1 MNDASVVKTIVDI
14 CSRSFK
20 IVSDEGYIQLV
31 QCESAQEFMD
41 VLEVVNEFLDED
53 MLVFSEI
60 ITKPKRNRKI
70 RKRKK
75 EETEYVGPKDKSL
88 GKHIYKDENSRWNK
102 EEAVSYIKRYSR
114 ENNKVKLNTQE

>member
-14 CSRSFK
+14 CSRSFN

-31 QCESAQEFMD
+31 QCQTAEEFMD
-41 VLEVVNEFLDED
+41 VLQVVNDFLDED

-75 EETEYVGPKDKSL
+75 EETE
-88 GKHIYKDENSRWNK
+88 
-102 EEAVSYIKRYSR
+102 
-114 ENNKVKLNTQE
+114 

>member
-31 QCESAQEFMD
+31 QCESIQEFMD
-41 VLEVVNEFLDED
+41 VLEVCQEFMDDD

-60 ITKPKRNRKI
+60 ITKPKRNRKT

-75 EETEYVGPKDKSL
+75 EET
-88 GKHIYKDENSRWNK
+88 
-102 EEAVSYIKRYSR
+102 
-114 ENNKVKLNTQE
+114 

>member
-31 QCESAQEFMD
+31 QCESVQEFMD
-41 VLEVVNEFLDED
+41 VLEVCQDFMDED
-53 MLVFSEI
+53 MLVYSEI
-60 ITKPKRNRKI
+60 ITKPKRSRKT

-75 EETEYVGPKDKSL
+75 EKETE
-88 GKHIYKDENSRWNK
+88 
-102 EEAVSYIKRYSR
+102 
-114 ENNKVKLNTQE
+114 

>member
-31 QCESAQEFMD
+31 QCERIQEFMD
-41 VLEVVNEFLDED
+41 VLEVCQEFMDED
-53 MLVFSEI
+53 MLVYSEI
-60 ITKPKRNRKI
+60 ITKPKRSRKT

-75 EETEYVGPKDKSL
+75 EKETE
-88 GKHIYKDENSRWNK
+88 
-102 EEAVSYIKRYSR
+102 
-114 ENNKVKLNTQE
+114 

>member
-31 QCESAQEFMD
+31 QCESVQEFMD
-41 VLEVVNEFLDED
+41 VLEVCQEFLDED
-53 MLVFSEI
+53 MLVYSEI
-60 ITKPKRNRKI
+60 ITKPKRSRKT

-75 EETEYVGPKDKSL
+75 EKETE
-88 GKHIYKDENSRWNK
+88 
-102 EEAVSYIKRYSR
+102 
-114 ENNKVKLNTQE
+114 

>member
-31 QCESAQEFMD
+31 QCESVQEFMD
-41 VLEVVNEFLDED
+41 VLEVCQEFMDED
-53 MLVFSEI
+53 LLVYSEI
-60 ITKPKRNRKI
+60 ITKPKRSRKT

-75 EETEYVGPKDKSL
+75 EKETE
-88 GKHIYKDENSRWNK
+88 
-102 EEAVSYIKRYSR
+102 
-114 ENNKVKLNTQE
+114 

>member
-31 QCESAQEFMD
+31 QCESVNEFMD
-41 VLEVVNEFLDED
+41 VLEVCHEFMDDD
-53 MLVFSEI
+53 MLVYSEI
-60 ITKPKRNRKI
+60 ITKPKRNRKT

-75 EETEYVGPKDKSL
+75 EETE
-88 GKHIYKDENSRWNK
+88 
-102 EEAVSYIKRYSR
+102 
-114 ENNKVKLNTQE
+114 

>member
-14 CSRSFK
+14 CSRSFI

-75 EETEYVGPKDKSL
+75 EETE
-88 GKHIYKDENSRWNK
+88 
-102 EEAVSYIKRYSR
+102 
-114 ENNKVKLNTQE
+114 

>member
-31 QCESAQEFMD
+31 QCESVQEFMD
-41 VLEVVNEFLDED
+41 VLQVVNDFMDED
-53 MLVFSEI
+53 MLVYSEI
-60 ITKPKRNRKI
+60 ITKPKRSRKT

-75 EETEYVGPKDKSL
+75 EKETE
-88 GKHIYKDENSRWNK
+88 
-102 EEAVSYIKRYSR
+102 
-114 ENNKVKLNTQE
+114 

>member
-31 QCESAQEFMD
+31 QCETAEEFMD
-41 VLEVVNEFLDED
+41 VLQVVHDFLDED

-75 EETEYVGPKDKSL
+75 EETE
-88 GKHIYKDENSRWNK
+88 
-102 EEAVSYIKRYSR
+102 
-114 ENNKVKLNTQE
+114 

>member
-31 QCESAQEFMD
+31 QCETAEEFMD
-41 VLEVVNEFLDED
+41 VLQVVNDFLDED

-75 EETEYVGPKDKSL
+75 EETE
-88 GKHIYKDENSRWNK
+88 
-102 EEAVSYIKRYSR
+102 
-114 ENNKVKLNTQE
+114 

>member
-31 QCESAQEFMD
+31 QCETIQEFMD
-41 VLEVVNEFLDED
+41 VLEGCQEFMDED
-53 MLVFSEI
+53 MLVYSEI
-60 ITKPKRNRKI
+60 ITKPKRSRKT

-75 EETEYVGPKDKSL
+75 EKETE
-88 GKHIYKDENSRWNK
+88 
-102 EEAVSYIKRYSR
+102 
-114 ENNKVKLNTQE
+114 

>member
-31 QCESAQEFMD
+31 QCESVQEFMD
-41 VLEVVNEFLDED
+41 VLEVCQEFMDED
-53 MLVFSEI
+53 MLVYSEI
-60 ITKPKRNRKI
+60 ITKPKRSRKT

-75 EETEYVGPKDKSL
+75 
-88 GKHIYKDENSRWNK
+88 
-102 EEAVSYIKRYSR
+102 R
-114 ENNKVKLNTQE
+114 ERN

>member
-31 QCESAQEFMD
+31 QCESVQEFMD
-41 VLEVVNEFLDED
+41 VLEVCQEFMDED
-53 MLVFSEI
+53 MLVYSEI
-60 ITKPKRNRKI
+60 ITRPKRFRKT

-75 EETEYVGPKDKSL
+75 EK
-88 GKHIYKDENSRWNK
+88 
-102 EEAVSYIKRYSR
+102 
-114 ENNKVKLNTQE
+114 

>member
-31 QCESAQEFMD
+31 QCETVQEFMD
-41 VLEVVNEFLDED
+41 VLEVCQEFMDED
-53 MLVFSEI
+53 MLVYSEI
-60 ITKPKRNRKI
+60 ITKPKRSRKT

-75 EETEYVGPKDKSL
+75 EET
-88 GKHIYKDENSRWNK
+88 
-102 EEAVSYIKRYSR
+102 
-114 ENNKVKLNTQE
+114 

>member
-31 QCESAQEFMD
+31 QCETVQEFMD
-41 VLEVVNEFLDED
+41 VLEVCQEFMDED
-53 MLVFSEI
+53 MLGYSEI
-60 ITKPKRNRKI
+60 ITKPKRDRKT

-75 EETEYVGPKDKSL
+75 QEETE
-88 GKHIYKDENSRWNK
+88 
-102 EEAVSYIKRYSR
+102 
-114 ENNKVKLNTQE
+114 

>member
-31 QCESAQEFMD
+31 QCESAEEFMD
-41 VLEVVNEFLDED
+41 VLQVVNDFLDED

-60 ITKPKRNRKI
+60 ITKPKRNRKT

-75 EETEYVGPKDKSL
+75 EET
-88 GKHIYKDENSRWNK
+88 
-102 EEAVSYIKRYSR
+102 
-114 ENNKVKLNTQE
+114 